1 MGRIP
6 TNPGSCFLQLITQSG
21 EILINN
27 ICMFSSQ
34 TFKAFKLCIDCE
46 IQTNTSSSFCHGVFL
61 KFEYLWLKSLGIPVL
76 LQFLSSLITLG
87 HWAPYLVGRV
97 LLVLPAL
104 EGRRQARLRSY
115 VLEMVSF
122 ATQMLIPAFALFAMN
137 LFPCLFGP

>member
-1 MGRIP
+1 
-6 TNPGSCFLQLITQSG
+6 
-21 EILINN
+21 
-27 ICMFSSQ
+27 MFSSQ

-122 ATQMLIPAFALFAMN
+122 ATQMLIPAFALFAIEPVPMP
-137 LFPCLFGP
+137 LWALTSFPWSEHITGAGWVTLRPLPH